1 MSGGEFEPR
10 IVVFACNWCS
20 YAGIDLAGT
29 SRIKYPHNVRIV
41 KVMCSGRV
49 HPEMVLK
56 ALEEGADGVL
66 ITGCHPGDCHYISG
80 NYKAMRRYLLLKK
93 LLGELGLSDRVR
105 LEWVS
110 ASEGERWAR
119 VSSDFVEHIRK
130 LGPLRLKEVMKGE

>member
-1 MSGGEFEPR
+1 MDDQFEPR

-29 SRIKYPHNVRIV
+29 SRIRYPHNVRIV

-56 ALEEGADGVL
+56 ALREGADGVL

-80 NYKAMRRYLLLKK
+80 NYKTMRRYLLLKK
-93 LLGELGLSDRVR
+93 LLKELGLSDRVW

-110 ASEGERWAR
+110 ASEGDRWAKIA
-119 VSSDFVEHIRK
+119 SAFVEHIRK
-130 LGPLRLKEVMKGE
+130 LGPLRLKEVMEGE